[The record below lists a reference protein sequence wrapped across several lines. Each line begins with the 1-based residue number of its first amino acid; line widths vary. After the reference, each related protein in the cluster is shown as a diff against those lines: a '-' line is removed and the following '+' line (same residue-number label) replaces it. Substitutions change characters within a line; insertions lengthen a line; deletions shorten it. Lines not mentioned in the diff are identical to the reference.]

1 MRRRA
6 GRKNGRKAHKT
17 TERPTKG
24 QRDITGRTVVCLL
37 PATRGIDPVC
47 HAALVFGAQTFVK
60 TCPAC
65 PRRPIIVDSK
75 DNSKERQRGMRGRR
89 EGER

>member
-1 MRRRA
+1 
-6 GRKNGRKAHKT
+6 
-17 TERPTKG
+17 
-24 QRDITGRTVVCLL
+24 
-37 PATRGIDPVC
+37 
-47 HAALVFGAQTFVK
+47 VK

-75 DNSKERQRGMRGRR
+75 DNSKERQRGMGGRR